1 MKLRTGKGDIPSPVS
16 LYLDYWLP
24 QSMWGNWAICKIRD
38 LWEKF
43 IKMSRSET
51 KNSQENPNKDAGV
64 KMILISL
71 KNRINFHLDEFL
83 KKWVLEKLVL
93 QH

>member
-1 MKLRTGKGDIPSPVS
+1 
-16 LYLDYWLP
+16 
-24 QSMWGNWAICKIRD
+24 
-38 LWEKF
+38 
-43 IKMSRSET
+43 MSRSET

-83 KKWVLEKLVL
+83 KK
-93 QH
+93 